1 MNAARPR
8 GRNAE
13 AEAPR
18 PLRIG
23 AGGAGG
29 DFLVP
34 CLDAAYLVLPDAK
47 GLDDAVDAVAREPE
61 HHLHAPIA
69 QPFDQHVA
77 ARAAHVTYPLARL
90 SGSLMNQCRHPVF
103 LNG

>member
-23 AGGAGG
+23 AGGEGG

-34 CLDAAYLVLPDAK
+34 CLDEAYLVLPDAK

-61 HHLHAPIA
+61 HHLHAQIDQA
-69 QPFDQHVA
+69 FDENVAGGGGHVL
-77 ARAAHVTYPLARL
+77 TPLARL
-90 SGSLMNQCRHPVF
+90 TVSHLKQCRTRGF
-103 LNG
+103 L